1 MKSKTM
7 KVLYSSR
14 PRTDR
19 NAPYYSGLSYIETP
33 KISME
38 GKWLEALGFHIGDPI
53 RVEYDESGIRI
64 RPLTAEERA
73 AKEREE
79 MKAEIRRKTAEMEK
93 LQQNIASEA
102 AALSRVAEA
111 PIPYQ
116 VSSDNDSNK
125 K

>member
-14 PRTDR
+14 PRIDR
-19 NAPYYSGLSYIETP
+19 NAPYYSSTSYIKTP

-53 RVEYDESGIRI
+53 KVEYDEDGIHI

-73 AKEREE
+73 AKEQKEMEAEVRRKIVE
-79 MKAEIRRKTAEMEK
+79 MKK
-93 LQQNIASEA
+93 LKQSIADEA

-111 PIPYQ
+111 PIPYET
-116 VSSDNDSNK
+116 SSDKN
-125 K
+125 